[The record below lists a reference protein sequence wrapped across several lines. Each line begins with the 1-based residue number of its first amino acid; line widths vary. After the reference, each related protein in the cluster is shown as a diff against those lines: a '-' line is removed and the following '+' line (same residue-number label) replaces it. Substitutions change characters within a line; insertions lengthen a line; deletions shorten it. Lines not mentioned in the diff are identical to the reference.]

1 MKGFDVIRNDLHFG
15 MRYKVLL
22 KNEHSH
28 NVIKAKNM
36 KQVGIV
42 GWRGMVGS
50 VLLQRM
56 VEENDFDHISA
67 HFYST
72 SSAGA
77 AGPVIG
83 GVSYTLKDANSISAL
98 AEMDIIITCQGGDY
112 TKAIYPALINQG
124 WKGYWIDAA
133 SALRM
138 DDNACIILDP
148 VNRPTIDRAVKE
160 GIKLFVG
167 GNCSITL
174 SLMGLA
180 GLIQADLI
188 EWMSVMTYQSA
199 SGAGAQYV
207 RELIAQ
213 SAFIS
218 QHLTSNELASSGSV
232 LPLVNKVSELIKSA
246 GMPIHHFGAPLMGSI
261 IPWIDS
267 DLGNGNSREEWKGE
281 SETNKILG
289 LAPGTIPVNGL
300 CIRVGVIRCHS
311 AAITLKLKREV
322 SEEEFA
328 QLVTHSHP
336 WVNYVPNTKDESVS
350 KLTPAHISGSLQVGI
365 GRYKKMALNNDPVYS
380 VLTVGDQL
388 LWGAAEPLRRMLNI
402 LLGKV

>member
-1 MKGFDVIRNDLHFG
+1 
-15 MRYKVLL
+15 
-22 KNEHSH
+22 
-28 NVIKAKNM
+28 M

-56 VEENDFDHISA
+56 VEENDFDNISA

-83 GVSYTLKDANSISAL
+83 GVNHTLKDANSISAL

-112 TKAIYPALINQG
+112 TKAIYPALISHG
-124 WKGYWIDAA
+124 WQGYWIDAA

-138 DDNACIILDP
+138 DEKACIILDP
-148 VNRPTIDRAVKE
+148 VNRTNIDRA
-160 GIKLFVG
+160 IK
-167 GNCSITL
+167 
-174 SLMGLA
+174 
-180 GLIQADLI
+180 ADLI

-199 SGAGAQYV
+199 SGAGAKYV

-213 SAFIS
+213 SAYIS
-218 QHLTSNELASSGSV
+218 KHLSSDELESSGSV
-232 LPLVNKVSELIKSA
+232 LPLVNKVSELINSA
-246 GMPIHHFGAPLMGSI
+246 NMPIQNFGAPLMGSI

-267 DLGNGNSREEWKGE
+267 DLGDGNSREEWKGE
-281 SETNKILG
+281 GETNKILG
-289 LAPGTIPVNGL
+289 LSPGTIAVNGL

-328 QLVTHSHP
+328 ELVTHSHP
-336 WVNYVPNTKDESVS
+336 WVNYVPNNKDDSVS
-350 KLTPAHISGSLQVGI
+350 KLTPANISGSLQVGI
-365 GRYKKMALNNDPVYS
+365 GRYKKMSLNNDSIYS

>member
-1 MKGFDVIRNDLHFG
+1 
-15 MRYKVLL
+15 
-22 KNEHSH
+22 
-28 NVIKAKNM
+28 M

-56 VEENDFDHISA
+56 IEENDFDGISA
-67 HFYST
+67 HFFST
-72 SSAGA
+72 SSAGGV
-77 AGPVIG
+77 GPVING
-83 GVSYTLKDANSISAL
+83 KSDKLKDANSLSAL

-112 TKAIYPALINQG
+112 TKAIYPALINHG
-124 WKGYWIDAA
+124 WQGYWIDAA

-138 DDNACIILDP
+138 DEKACIILDP
-148 VNRPTIDRAVKE
+148 VNRENIDSAVKA

-180 GLIQADLI
+180 GLIKADLI

-199 SGAGAQYV
+199 SGAGAKQV

-213 SAFIS
+213 NAYIS
-218 QHLTSNELASSGSV
+218 QHLSADELTASGSV
-232 LPLVNKVSELIKSA
+232 LPLVNKVSELINSA
-246 GMPIHHFGAPLMGSI
+246 GMPVENFGVPLMGSI

-267 DLGNGNSREEWKGE
+267 DLGDGNSREEWKGE
-281 SETNKILG
+281 AETNKILG

-322 SEEEFA
+322 SEAEFA
-328 QLVTHSHP
+328 ELVTHSHP
-336 WVNYVPNTKDESVS
+336 WVNYVRNNKQESVS
-350 KLTPAHISGSLQVGI
+350 KLTPAAISGSLQVGI
-365 GRYKKMALNNDPVYS
+365 GRYKKMSLNNDPVYS

-402 LLGKV
+402 LLGKI

>member
-1 MKGFDVIRNDLHFG
+1 
-15 MRYKVLL
+15 
-22 KNEHSH
+22 
-28 NVIKAKNM
+28 M

-56 VEENDFDHISA
+56 VEENDFDGISV

-83 GVSYTLKDANSISAL
+83 GVGYTLKDANSINAL
-98 AEMDIIITCQGGDY
+98 SEMDIIITCQGGDY
-112 TKAIYPALINQG
+112 TKAIYPDLIDHG

-138 DDNACIILDP
+138 DEKACIILDP
-148 VNRPTIDRAVKE
+148 VNRSNIDRAIKE

-180 GLIQADLI
+180 GLIKADLI

-199 SGAGAQYV
+199 SGAGAKYV

-213 SAFIS
+213 SAYIS
-218 QHLTSNELASSGSV
+218 QHLSSDELLSSGSV
-232 LPLVNKVSELIKSA
+232 LPLVNKVSELINSA
-246 GMPIHHFGAPLMGSI
+246 DMPIQNFGVPLMGSI

-267 DLGNGNSREEWKGE
+267 DLGDGNSREEWKGE
-281 SETNKILG
+281 AETNKILG
-289 LAPGTIPVNGL
+289 LSPGTIPVNGL

-322 SEEEFA
+322 SEKEFA
-328 QLVTHSHP
+328 SLVTHSHP
-336 WVNYVPNTKDESVS
+336 WVNYVPNNKDESVS
-350 KLTPAHISGSLQVGI
+350 RLTPAYISGSLQVGV
-365 GRYKKMALNNDPVYS
+365 GRYKKMSLNNDPIYS

-402 LLGKV
+402 LLGKI

>member
-1 MKGFDVIRNDLHFG
+1 
-15 MRYKVLL
+15 
-22 KNEHSH
+22 
-28 NVIKAKNM
+28 M
-36 KQVGIV
+36 KQVGII

-56 VEENDFDHISA
+56 VQENDFHNITA

-72 SSAGA
+72 SSVGA
-77 AGPVIG
+77 PGPVID
-83 GVSYTLKDANSISAL
+83 GVSYTLKDAYSINAL
-98 AEMDIIITCQGGDY
+98 ADMDIIITCQGGDY
-112 TKAIYPALINQG
+112 TKSIYPELIAHG

-138 DDNACIILDP
+138 DERACIILDP
-148 VNRPTIDRAVKE
+148 VNRENIDRAITN

-180 GLIQADLI
+180 GLIKADLI

-199 SGAGAQYV
+199 SGAGAKYV

-213 SAFIS
+213 SAYIS
-218 QHLTSNELASSGSV
+218 HHLSADELTSSGSV
-232 LPLVNKVSELIKSA
+232 LPLVNKVSELINSS
-246 GMPIHHFGAPLMGSI
+246 GMPVQSFGAPLMGSI
-261 IPWIDS
+261 IPWIDT
-267 DLGNGNSREEWKGE
+267 DLGDGNSREEWKGE
-281 SETNKILG
+281 AETNKILG

-322 SEEEFA
+322 SETEFA
-328 QLVTHSHP
+328 QLVVDSHP
-336 WVNYVPNTKDESVS
+336 WVNYVPNNKEESIS
-350 KLTPAHISGSLQVGI
+350 RLTPAHISGSLQVGI
-365 GRYKKMALNNDPVYS
+365 GRYKKMALNNEPIYS

-402 LLGKV
+402 LLNRI

>member
-1 MKGFDVIRNDLHFG
+1 
-15 MRYKVLL
+15 
-22 KNEHSH
+22 
-28 NVIKAKNM
+28 M

-56 VEENDFDHISA
+56 IEENDFDGISA
-67 HFYST
+67 HFFST
-72 SSAGA
+72 SSAGGV
-77 AGPVIG
+77 GPVING
-83 GVSYTLKDANSISAL
+83 KSDKLKDANSLSAL

-112 TKAIYPALINQG
+112 TKAIYPALINHG
-124 WKGYWIDAA
+124 WQGYWIDAA

-138 DDNACIILDP
+138 DENACIILDP
-148 VNRPTIDRAVKE
+148 VNRDNIDRAVKA
-160 GIKLFVG
+160 GLKLFVG

-180 GLIQADLI
+180 GLIKADLI

-199 SGAGAQYV
+199 SGAGAKQV
-207 RELIAQ
+207 RELNAQ
-213 SAFIS
+213 SAYIS
-218 QHLTSNELASSGSV
+218 QHLSADELTSSGSV
-232 LPLVNKVSELIKSA
+232 LPLVNKVSELINSA
-246 GMPIHHFGAPLMGSI
+246 GMPVENFGVPLMGSI

-267 DLGNGNSREEWKGE
+267 DLGDGNSREEWKGE
-281 SETNKILG
+281 AETNKILG

-322 SEEEFA
+322 SEAEFA
-328 QLVTHSHP
+328 ELVTHSHP
-336 WVNYVPNTKDESVS
+336 WVNYVRNNKQESVS
-350 KLTPAHISGSLQVGI
+350 KLTPAAISGSLQVGI
-365 GRYKKMALNNDPVYS
+365 GRYKKMSLNNDPVYS

-402 LLGKV
+402 LLGKI

>member
-1 MKGFDVIRNDLHFG
+1 MKR
-15 MRYKVLL
+15 
-22 KNEHSH
+22 
-28 NVIKAKNM
+28 
-36 KQVGIV
+36 VGII

-56 VEENDFDHISA
+56 VEENDFQDISA
-67 HFYST
+67 CFFST
-72 SSAGA
+72 SNAGGS
-77 AGPVIG
+77 GPVIA
-83 GVSYTLKDANSISAL
+83 GVSHHLKDANSITDL

-112 TKAIYPALINQG
+112 TKAIYPALIDSG

-138 DDNACIILDP
+138 DERACIILDP
-148 VNRPTIDRAVKE
+148 VNRQQIDHAVKN
-160 GIKLFVG
+160 GTRLFVG

-180 GLIQADLI
+180 GLIKADLV

-199 SGAGAQYV
+199 SGAGAKHV

-213 SAFIS
+213 SAYVCS
-218 QHLTSNELASSGSV
+218 HLSAAEVESSGSV
-232 LPLVNKVSELIKSA
+232 LPLVNKVSELINSP
-246 GMPIHHFGAPLMGSI
+246 GMPTQNFGAPLMGSI

-267 DLGNGNSREEWKGE
+267 DLKDGNSREEWKGE
-281 SETNKILG
+281 AETNKILG
-289 LAPGTIPVNGL
+289 LAPGSIPVNGL

-328 QLVTHSHP
+328 TLAASSHP
-336 WVNYVPNTKDESVS
+336 WVNVVPNNKEESVRM
-350 KLTPAHISGSLQVGI
+350 LTPAYVSGSLQVGV
-365 GRYKKMALNNDPVYS
+365 GRYKKMALNNEPLYS

-402 LLGKV
+402 LLGRI

>member
-1 MKGFDVIRNDLHFG
+1 MT
-15 MRYKVLL
+15 
-22 KNEHSH
+22 
-28 NVIKAKNM
+28 
-36 KQVGIV
+36 QVGII

-56 VEENDFDHISA
+56 LEENDFNGISA
-67 HFYST
+67 HFFST
-72 SSAGA
+72 SSAGGH
-77 AGPVIG
+77 GPVIDG
-83 GVSYTLKDANSISAL
+83 IRYTLKDAHSIEAL

-112 TKAIYPALINQG
+112 TKAIYPVLLEYG

-138 DDNACIILDP
+138 DDRACIILDP
-148 VNRPTIDRAVKE
+148 VNRNNIDRAVKD

-180 GLIQADLI
+180 GLINADLI

-199 SGAGAQYV
+199 SGAGAKHV

-213 SAFIS
+213 SAYIS
-218 QHLTSNELASSGSV
+218 QHLSTDELENPGSV
-232 LPLVNKVSELIKSA
+232 LPLVNKVSGLIRSDK
-246 GMPIHHFGAPLMGSI
+246 MPIDNFGAPLMGSI

-267 DLGNGNSREEWKGE
+267 DLGDGNSREEWKGE
-281 SETNKILG
+281 AETNKILG
-289 LAPGTIPVNGL
+289 LPAGTIPVNGL

-311 AAITLKLKREV
+311 AAITLKLKRDV
-322 SEEEFA
+322 SEAEFEALVA
-328 QLVTHSHP
+328 QSHP
-336 WVNYVPNTKDESVS
+336 WVSYVPNNKEASVTQ
-350 KLTPAHISGSLQVGI
+350 LTPAHISGSLQVGI
-365 GRYKKMALNNDPVYS
+365 GRFKKMALNGDPIYS

-402 LLGKV
+402 LLHRI

>member
-1 MKGFDVIRNDLHFG
+1 
-15 MRYKVLL
+15 
-22 KNEHSH
+22 
-28 NVIKAKNM
+28 M

-56 VEENDFDHISA
+56 IEENDFDGISA
-67 HFYST
+67 HFFST
-72 SSAGA
+72 SSAGGV
-77 AGPVIG
+77 GPVING
-83 GVSYTLKDANSISAL
+83 KSDKLKDANSLSAL

-112 TKAIYPALINQG
+112 TKAIYPALINHG
-124 WKGYWIDAA
+124 WQGYWIDAA

-138 DDNACIILDP
+138 DEKACIILDP
-148 VNRPTIDRAVKE
+148 VNRYNIDRAVKA
-160 GIKLFVG
+160 GLKLFVG

-180 GLIQADLI
+180 GLIKADLI

-199 SGAGAQYV
+199 SGAGAKQV

-213 SAFIS
+213 SSYIS
-218 QHLTSNELASSGSV
+218 QHLSADELTSSGSV
-232 LPLVNKVSELIKSA
+232 LPLVNKVSELINSA
-246 GMPIHHFGAPLMGSI
+246 GMPVENFGVPLMGSI

-267 DLGNGNSREEWKGE
+267 DLGDGNSREEWKGE
-281 SETNKILG
+281 AETNKILG

-322 SEEEFA
+322 SEAEFA
-328 QLVTHSHP
+328 ELVTHSHP
-336 WVNYVPNTKDESVS
+336 WVNYVRNNKQESVS
-350 KLTPAHISGSLQVGI
+350 KLTPAAISGSLQVGI
-365 GRYKKMALNNDPVYS
+365 GRYKKMSLNNDPVYS

-402 LLGKV
+402 LLGKI

>member
-1 MKGFDVIRNDLHFG
+1 
-15 MRYKVLL
+15 
-22 KNEHSH
+22 
-28 NVIKAKNM
+28 M

-56 VEENDFDHISA
+56 VEENDFDDIFA
-67 HFYST
+67 HFFST

-112 TKAIYPALINQG
+112 TKAIYPALINSG

-138 DDNACIILDP
+138 DEKACIILDP
-148 VNRPTIDRAVKE
+148 VNRTNIDCAVKD

-180 GLIQADLI
+180 GLIKADLI

-199 SGAGAQYV
+199 SGAGAKYV

-213 SAFIS
+213 SAYIS
-218 QHLTSNELASSGSV
+218 KHLSSDELASSGSV
-232 LPLVNKVSELIKSA
+232 LPLVNKVSELINSA
-246 GMPIHHFGAPLMGSI
+246 DMPIQNFGAPLMGSI

-267 DLGNGNSREEWKGE
+267 DLGDGNSREEWKGE
-281 SETNKILG
+281 AETNKILG
-289 LAPGTIPVNGL
+289 LSPGTIPVNGL

-322 SEEEFA
+322 SEAEFA
-328 QLVTHSHP
+328 ELVTHSHP
-336 WVNYVPNTKDESVS
+336 WVNYVPNNKQESVS
-350 KLTPAHISGSLQVGI
+350 KLTPAYISGSLQVGI
-365 GRYKKMALNNDPVYS
+365 GRYKKMALNNEPVYS

-402 LLGKV
+402 LLGRV

>member
-1 MKGFDVIRNDLHFG
+1 
-15 MRYKVLL
+15 
-22 KNEHSH
+22 
-28 NVIKAKNM
+28 M

-42 GWRGMVGS
+42 GWRGMIGS

-56 VEENDFDHISA
+56 IEENDFDDISA
-67 HFYST
+67 HFFST
-72 SSAGA
+72 SSAGGV
-77 AGPVIG
+77 GPVING
-83 GVSYTLKDANSISAL
+83 KSDILKDANSLSAL

-112 TKAIYPALINQG
+112 TKAIYPALINHG
-124 WKGYWIDAA
+124 WQGYWIDAA

-138 DDNACIILDP
+138 DEKACIILDP
-148 VNRPTIDRAVKE
+148 VNRDNIDRAVKA
-160 GIKLFVG
+160 GVKLFVG

-180 GLIQADLI
+180 GLIKADLI

-199 SGAGAQYV
+199 SGAGAKQV

-213 SAFIS
+213 SAYIS
-218 QHLTSNELASSGSV
+218 QHLSADELTASGSV
-232 LPLVNKVSELIKSA
+232 LPLVNKVSELINSA
-246 GMPIHHFGAPLMGSI
+246 GMPVENFGVPLMGSI

-267 DLGNGNSREEWKGE
+267 DLGDGNSREEWKGE
-281 SETNKILG
+281 AETNKILG

-322 SEEEFA
+322 SEAEFA
-328 QLVTHSHP
+328 ELVTHSHL
-336 WVNYVPNTKDESVS
+336 WVNYVRNNKQESVS
-350 KLTPAHISGSLQVGI
+350 QLTPAATSGSLQVGI
-365 GRYKKMALNNDPVYS
+365 GRYKKMSLNNEPVYS

-402 LLGKV
+402 LLGKI

>member
-1 MKGFDVIRNDLHFG
+1 
-15 MRYKVLL
+15 
-22 KNEHSH
+22 
-28 NVIKAKNM
+28 M

-56 VEENDFDHISA
+56 VEENDFDDISA

-83 GVSYTLKDANSISAL
+83 GVSYTLKDANSISDL

-112 TKAIYPALINQG
+112 TKAIYPDLMNYG
-124 WKGYWIDAA
+124 WQGYWIDAA

-138 DDNACIILDP
+138 DEKACIILDP

-180 GLIQADLI
+180 GLIKADLI

-207 RELIAQ
+207 RELIVQ
-213 SAFIS
+213 SAWIS
-218 QHLTSNELASSGSV
+218 KNLSSDELASSGSV
-232 LPLVNKVSELIKSA
+232 LPLVNKVSALINSA
-246 GMPIHHFGAPLMGSI
+246 DMPIQNFGAPLMGSI

-267 DLGNGNSREEWKGE
+267 DLGDGNSREEWKGE
-281 SETNKILG
+281 AETNKILG

-311 AAITLKLKREV
+311 AAITLKLRRDV

-328 QLVTHSHP
+328 ALVTHSHP
-336 WVNYVPNTKDESVS
+336 WVNYVPNNKVESVS
-350 KLTPAHISGSLQVGI
+350 KLTPAYISGSLQVGI
-365 GRYKKMALNNDPVYS
+365 GRYKKMSLNNDPIYS

-402 LLGKV
+402 LLGKI

>member
-1 MKGFDVIRNDLHFG
+1 
-15 MRYKVLL
+15 MR
-22 KNEHSH
+22 
-28 NVIKAKNM
+28 
-36 KQVGIV
+36 QVGII

-56 VEENDFDHISA
+56 LEENDFHNISA
-67 HFYST
+67 HFFST
-72 SSAGA
+72 SNPGA
-77 AGPVIG
+77 AGPDIN
-83 GVSYTLKDANSISAL
+83 GVSYRLKDANSISEL
-98 AEMDIIITCQGGDY
+98 SDMDIIITCQGGDY
-112 TKAIYPALINQG
+112 TKAIYPGLLNAG

-138 DDNACIILDP
+138 DERACIILDP
-148 VNRPTIDRAVKE
+148 VNRDIIDRAVND
-160 GIKLFVG
+160 GVKLFVG

-180 GLIQADLI
+180 GLIKADLI

-199 SGAGAQYV
+199 SGAGARHV
-207 RELIAQ
+207 RELITQ
-213 SAFIS
+213 SAYIS
-218 QHLTSNELASSGSV
+218 RHLSAEELNSNDSV
-232 LPLVNKVSELIKSA
+232 LPLVNKVSELINS
-246 GMPIHHFGAPLMGSI
+246 PELPSQHFGAPLMGSI

-267 DLGNGNSREEWKGE
+267 DLGDGNSREEWKGE
-281 SETNKILG
+281 AETNKILA
-289 LAPGTIPVNGL
+289 LPPGSIPVNGL

-328 QLVTHSHP
+328 QLVTSSHP
-336 WVNYVPNTKDESVS
+336 WVNYVPNNKEQSVS
-350 KLTPAHISGSLQVGI
+350 RLTPAYISGSLKVGI
-365 GRYKKMALNNDPVYS
+365 GRYKKMALNNEPIYS